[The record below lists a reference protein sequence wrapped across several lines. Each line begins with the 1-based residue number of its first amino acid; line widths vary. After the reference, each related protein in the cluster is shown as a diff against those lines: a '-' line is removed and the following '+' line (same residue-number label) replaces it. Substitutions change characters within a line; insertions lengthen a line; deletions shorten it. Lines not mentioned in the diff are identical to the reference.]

1 MLFPNNVIIHSE
13 MNSYSGSWIITDN
26 LQSGVLAL
34 GFLCFMPEQVGF
46 LFMVCFLRQG
56 LAMQF

>member
-1 MLFPNNVIIHSE
+1 MLSPNNVIIHSE

-34 GFLCFMPEQVGF
+34 GFLCFTPEQLGF
-46 LFMVCFLRQG
+46 LFVVCFLRQG
-56 LAMQF
+56 LAVQF

>member
-1 MLFPNNVIIHSE
+1 
-13 MNSYSGSWIITDN
+13 MNSYSGSWIITVN

-34 GFLCFMPEQVGF
+34 GFLCFMPEQIGF

-56 LAMQF
+56 LAMQL